1 MVISPYPLEEV
12 VPLSTVAEK
21 EKPGVRAIVTQ
32 YDKNNL
38 ESIGLIKMDILGLKN
53 LTTLDYAIKL
63 IEQRRG
69 IRINLDEIFYDD
81 ANTYSLLRKANT
93 LGIFQLESTGIT
105 DLVAKSQVSN
115 FDEIVALI
123 ALYRPG
129 PMGEGMLDEYLDRK
143 SGRKQVTYPHPSC
156 ESILKETFGVP
167 VYQEQVMSISRVVGG
182 FSVGDSDVLR
192 KAMAK
197 KKADLMDKLKVQF
210 VEGAVKQG
218 IQEKVAKDLFEQ
230 LERFGGYGFNKS
242 HSVAYAIITYQTAYL
257 KANYTIEYLTAL
269 LASDHGKTTDIVKY
283 INNAREMGIQILNP
297 DVSESQAS
305 FSVIDDTT
313 IRFGLS
319 AMKGVGETAAN
330 SIIQART
337 KVGSFKTLQDF
348 ALNIDTRLINKKFSK
363 L

>member
-1 MVISPYPLEEV
+1 AGVVISPYPLEEV

-69 IRINLDEIFYDD
+69 IRINLDEISYDD

-93 LGIFQLESTGIT
+93 FGIFQLESTGIT

-143 SGRKQVTYPHPSC
+143 SGKKQVTYPHPS
-156 ESILKETFGVP
+156 
-167 VYQEQVMSISRVVGG
+167 
-182 FSVGDSDVLR
+182 
-192 KAMAK
+192 
-197 KKADLMDKLKVQF
+197 
-210 VEGAVKQG
+210 
-218 IQEKVAKDLFEQ
+218 
-230 LERFGGYGFNKS
+230 
-242 HSVAYAIITYQTAYL
+242 
-257 KANYTIEYLTAL
+257 
-269 LASDHGKTTDIVKY
+269 
-283 INNAREMGIQILNP
+283 
-297 DVSESQAS
+297 
-305 FSVIDDTT
+305 
-313 IRFGLS
+313 
-319 AMKGVGETAAN
+319 
-330 SIIQART
+330 
-337 KVGSFKTLQDF
+337 
-348 ALNIDTRLINKKFSK
+348 
-363 L
+363 